1 LTTKDND
8 GNLSPIIELTRVSE
22 VSKKTSGAKMQLKRW
37 HFVAPS
43 VLASV
48 VAIAFFSG
56 GPSVPMD
63 NDTTSAAAVSQ
74 KESQPVAEDKEAT
87 LGTPIELAGSIS
99 LTVSEL
105 SEFKAKDPEALGV
118 EGRPQLMDITIENK
132 GSANF
137 DLSSFIILET
147 SLASDTSISCFDV
160 FEADSG
166 VSGVPLDPIVK
177 PGATAKFKW
186 AMVCPGPK
194 GDDLT
199 MTISLSDADQATFKT
214 KIK

>member
-1 LTTKDND
+1 
-8 GNLSPIIELTRVSE
+8 
-22 VSKKTSGAKMQLKRW
+22 MQLKRW
-37 HFVAPS
+37 HFVIPS

-56 GPSVPMD
+56 GPTVPMD
-63 NDTTSAAAVSQ
+63 NDTTSAAAISE
-74 KESQPVAEDKEAT
+74 KEAQPLAEDKEAT
-87 LGTPIELAGSIS
+87 LGKPIDLAGSVS

-105 SEFKAKDPEALGV
+105 AEFKPKDPEALGV
-118 EGRPQLMDITIENK
+118 EGRPQIMDITVENK
-132 GSANF
+132 GSQSF

-147 SLASDTSISCFDV
+147 SLASDSSISCFDV

-166 VSGVPLDPIVK
+166 VSGVPADPIVAAGK
-177 PGATAKFKW
+177 SVTFKW
-186 AMVCPGPK
+186 AMVCPAPK

-199 MTISLSDADQATFKT
+199 MTISLSDTDQATFKT

>member
-1 LTTKDND
+1 
-8 GNLSPIIELTRVSE
+8 
-22 VSKKTSGAKMQLKRW
+22 MQLKRL

-43 VLASV
+43 VLASI
-48 VAIAFFSG
+48 VAIAFFTG

-63 NDTTSAAAVSQ
+63 NDTTSVAALAE
-74 KESQPVAEDKEAT
+74 KEAQPVAEEKNAT
-87 LGTPIELAGSIS
+87 LGTPINLAGGVT

-105 SEFKAKDPEALGV
+105 AEFKAKDPAALGV
-118 EGRPQLMDITIENK
+118 EGRPQIMDITIGNT
-132 GSANF
+132 GSVSF

-147 SLASDTSISCFDV
+147 TLASDASTSCFDV

-166 VSGVPLDPIVK
+166 VSGVPLDPIVQ
-177 PGATAKFKW
+177 PGKSVTFKW
-186 AMVCPGPK
+186 AMVCPAPK

-199 MTISLSDADQATFKT
+199 MTISLSDTDQANFKT

>member
-1 LTTKDND
+1 
-8 GNLSPIIELTRVSE
+8 
-22 VSKKTSGAKMQLKRW
+22 MQLKRW

-43 VLASV
+43 VLGSI
-48 VAIAFFSG
+48 VAIAFFTG

-63 NDTTSAAAVSQ
+63 NDTTSVAALAE
-74 KESQPVAEDKEAT
+74 KEAQPVAEEKDAT
-87 LGTPIELAGSIS
+87 LGTPINLAGGVT

-105 SEFKAKDPEALGV
+105 AEFKAKDPEALGV
-118 EGRPQLMDITIENK
+118 EGRPQIMDITIENT
-132 GSANF
+132 GSASF

-147 SLASDTSISCFDV
+147 TLASDASTSCFDV

-166 VSGVPLDPIVK
+166 VSGVPLDPIVQ
-177 PGATAKFKW
+177 PGKSVTFKW
-186 AMVCPGPK
+186 AMVCPAPK

-199 MTISLSDADQATFKT
+199 MTISLSDTDQATFKT

>member
-1 LTTKDND
+1 
-8 GNLSPIIELTRVSE
+8 
-22 VSKKTSGAKMQLKRW
+22 MQLKRW

-43 VLASV
+43 VLASI

-63 NDTTSAAAVSQ
+63 NDTTSAAAISER
-74 KESQPVAEDKEAT
+74 ESQPVAEEKEAT
-87 LGTPIELAGSIS
+87 LGSPISLAGNIS

-105 SEFKAKDPEALGV
+105 SEFKPNDFAALGV
-118 EGRPQLMDITIENK
+118 EGRPQLMDITIENT
-132 GSANF
+132 GSADF

-147 SLASDTSISCFDV
+147 TLASDPSISCFDV

-166 VSGVPLDPIVK
+166 VSGVPLDPIVA
-177 PGATAKFKW
+177 PGRSVSFKW
-186 AMVCPGPK
+186 AMVCPAPK

-199 MTISLSDADQATFKT
+199 MTISLSDTDQATFKT

>member
-1 LTTKDND
+1 MK
-8 GNLSPIIELTRVSE
+8 
-22 VSKKTSGAKMQLKRW
+22 LKRW

-43 VLASV
+43 VLATIF
-48 VAIAFFSG
+48 AIAFFSA
-56 GPSVPMD
+56 GPTVPMD
-63 NDTTSAAAVSQ
+63 NDTTSAAAIAE
-74 KESQPVAEDKEAT
+74 KEAQPVAEEKAAT
-87 LGTPIELAGSIS
+87 LGTPVDLAGSVS

-105 SEFKAKDPEALGV
+105 SEFKAKDPDALGV

-132 GSANF
+132 GSAAY

-147 SLASDTSISCFDV
+147 TLASDNSVSCFDV

-166 VSGVPLDPIVK
+166 VTGVPLDPMIAAGKTVS
-177 PGATAKFKW
+177 FKW

-194 GDDLT
+194 SDDLT